1 MPVVRRKKS
10 MAKEPEEA
18 ETPEVH
24 CICRESSTFGFM
36 ICCDRCSVWF
46 HGDCIGLTKD
56 IGDQY
61 DKYFCDSCK
70 LVNPRLKCTVQSSST
85 PPVAREDSPP
95 CTSQMAARM
104 NSSGRRNPRRRP
116 MCSARAAQSL
126 EQLCSPETSPL
137 RSPEVVPK
145 TPRRRG
151 EGRRQRRDSR
161 REEPAK
167 EPATEPAKKKDPK
180 PEAVVWKEEEDPKPE
195 VAVRKVEPS
204 EEREAP
210 RPEPKSKPVKQ
221 TSTDT
226 QCNLLEELFQ
236 APRNDSMMGIC
247 FCYRRA
253 RPLSKYCS
261 DECCT
266 LKAVMNVLTKSQM
279 PPGCEPNFAGG
290 FRFGT
295 SFLPFTQYYLP
306 VASENLRTSAVLET
320 KIEPE
325 QKPKDGETCRS
336 NPCRCHCESSECREK
351 SRSSSKSRTPRK
363 SRHSRR
369 ASVYRSDSPSCSEAE
384 DNPSKKPKLEKE
396 EARRNS
402 RKSRHSRRS
411 VSVSPEP
418 PKSKNSPSSSETEDN
433 PSKKP
438 KLEKEEARRNSR
450 KSRHSRRSVS
460 VSPEPPKSKNHVR
473 KSRRNT
479 VSHREEKECS
489 SSRELHK
496 ISSRRAT
503 ICAPA
508 KTTEVRRE
516 SSKSDK
522 ATRKSP
528 SPEKSKKKPEP
539 KTTSVKHSAKN
550 TQKASSDTTA
560 STSKKP
566 TTQQTTKPQ
575 QKAPHISAP
584 ATVQQHRD
592 ANSETANK
600 KKKLS
605 FGEALNPEP
614 DVDKVKEVAR
624 LVGEMTPTERA
635 RLVRNRMMGKV
646 TPKGGAAG
654 GFQRGNPK

>member
-433 PSKKP
+433 PSKNRS
-438 KLEKEEARRNSR
+438 LKEEARRNSR